1 MRNPLAPLW
10 RSGLYG
16 TNPIAGFLV
25 LLCCIA
31 IGVLTLWA
39 GLAAGDFGA
48 TAVRDR
54 GARLAIFIIAIS
66 VCVLS
71 GFCAAAIGADPGA
84 GTRRARLWRRVLR
97 GAKGFGA
104 AALGSVALLFLWH
117 WEWLVRAPVS
127 AAQDFRKFALL
138 PSLIAFSTLWTLHVL
153 VHGVVR
159 IVRESTPTRSALGM
173 ARGLIGAAVC
183 AGTAAWIASQNGADL
198 ARLYAPRDFYIVTV
212 PAVAGFGWT
221 AAWPTSP
228 SRAFR
233 ICVLVLGFCMAAFT
247 LRPFPVSDIR
257 CQYWFPTGIHSTG
270 GLSSVFEYE
279 PWHWRIDF
287 WPDLLFTPGALGEMT
302 VLYIKRPLTN
312 IRC

>member
-1 MRNPLAPLW
+1 ML
-10 RSGLYG
+10 RSGAAVFNG
-16 TNPIAGFLV
+16 TNPVAGFLV
-25 LLCCIA
+25 LLCFVA

-39 GLAAGDFGA
+39 GLAAGDFGL
-48 TAVRDR
+48 TAIRDR
-54 GARLAIFIIAIS
+54 GARLAIFVIAIS
-66 VCVLS
+66 VCALS
-71 GFCAAAIGADPGA
+71 GFCAVAIGTDRGA
-84 GTRRARLWRRVLR
+84 GTRRARPGRRVLQW
-97 GAKGFGA
+97 AKGFAA

-117 WEWLVRAPVS
+117 WEWLVQAPVS
-127 AAQDFRKFALL
+127 AAQDFWKFALL

-159 IVRESTPTRSALGM
+159 TFHGSTPIRSALGM
-173 ARGLIGAAVC
+173 ARGLIGAAFC

-198 ARLYAPRDFYIVTV
+198 ERLYAPRDFYIVTV

-233 ICVLVLGFCMAAFT
+233 IGVLVLGFCMAAFT

-287 WPDLLFTPGALGEMT
+287 WPDLLFTPGALGELT
-302 VLYIKRPLTN
+302 VLYVTKPLTQ